1 MNGGAQGLDC
11 GAISPRPRPLLA
23 SDRKPQRQPQAVG
36 DLVSGFLRR
45 SGLSEKVEAASV
57 IPRWEEIVGPQIARV
72 TRAVRVSD
80 GTLFVAVR
88 SSSWMSE
95 LNLMK
100 SDLLRRINAGR
111 GAGRIEQIVF
121 VMDG

>member
-1 MNGGAQGLDC
+1 
-11 GAISPRPRPLLA
+11 LA
-23 SDRKPQRQPQAVG
+23 TDRKPQRQPQAVG

-45 SGLSEKVEAASV
+45 SGLADKVEAAAV
-57 IPRWEEIVGPQIARV
+57 IPQWEEIVGPQIARV

-80 GTLFVAVR
+80 ATLFVAVR

-100 SDLLRRINAGR
+100 SELLRRINAGR
-111 GAGRIEQIVF
+111 RLGRIEQIVF